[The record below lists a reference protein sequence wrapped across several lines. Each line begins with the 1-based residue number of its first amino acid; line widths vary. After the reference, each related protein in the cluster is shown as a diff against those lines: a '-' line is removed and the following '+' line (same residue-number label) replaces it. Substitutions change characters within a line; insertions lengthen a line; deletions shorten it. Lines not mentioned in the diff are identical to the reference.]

1 MTMKFNLRWSTNQLF
16 SYAPCTTLKE
26 IIENA
31 LNLLNFKPEI
41 LKRIEADEDTLALK
55 KKKMRL
61 EDKRYYE
68 SKNANLFQTT
78 DTNKEGIDEKDLTL
92 EVGRPRMRSIV
103 AYIFMMVRGY
113 FSSVTDNESIE
124 RMTDSTT
131 LNIALQSLNT
141 KMPGFTTILEN
152 LNAISNAT
160 RNFIFD
166 AQIEKILNDGYDDFE
181 KCQIDSTSVKANT
194 EWPTDARILLR
205 LLSRSF
211 HYLHKLEV
219 FGLPAFKLWHVENWI
234 GKLGKLH
241 FRINMTAGKAKSKKK
256 IKKYYRSF
264 LKTAQKLLDYLIEE
278 KSRIEA
284 NKVDLSPSIRARLDL
299 VWDRIE
305 NDLIDSAKVLYYAE
319 DRVFNDIVLKSS
331 EKILSISDRSASYI
345 QKGNRNPVIGYKPQI
360 ARSGNGFITSMLLP
374 EGNASDSTQFIPVLN
389 DVVGRTTVIPGV
401 LSVDDGY
408 SSSKGRSIAFG
419 MGIKIVSI
427 CGAKGKRLTP
437 ELEWNSDEYM
447 QARADRS
454 AVESIMFTLKYVFEF
469 GLLRRRGIREVRA
482 ELLEKVIVYN
492 FYRMVIFN
500 RKARN
505 NIKEFG

>member
-1 MTMKFNLRWSTNQLF
+1 MIKRETMTMKFNLRWSTNQLF
-16 SYAPCTTLKE
+16 SCAPCTTLRE

-61 EDKRYYE
+61 EDRRYCE

-78 DTNKEGIDEKDLTL
+78 DTDKEGIDEKNLTL

-160 RNFIFD
+160 RDFIFD

-219 FGLPAFKLWHVENWI
+219 FGLTAFKLWHVENWI

-241 FRINMTAGKAKSKKK
+241 FRINMTAGKVKSKGK

-305 NDLIDSAKVLYYAE
+305 FLMI
-319 DRVFNDIVLKSS
+319 
-331 EKILSISDRSASYI
+331 
-345 QKGNRNPVIGYKPQI
+345 
-360 ARSGNGFITSMLLP
+360 
-374 EGNASDSTQFIPVLN
+374 
-389 DVVGRTTVIPGV
+389 
-401 LSVDDGY
+401 
-408 SSSKGRSIAFG
+408 
-419 MGIKIVSI
+419 
-427 CGAKGKRLTP
+427 
-437 ELEWNSDEYM
+437 
-447 QARADRS
+447 
-454 AVESIMFTLKYVFEF
+454 
-469 GLLRRRGIREVRA
+469 
-482 ELLEKVIVYN
+482 
-492 FYRMVIFN
+492 
-500 RKARN
+500 
-505 NIKEFG
+505 